1 MKKEGGKKRH
11 QQEHVLG
18 SPSGASLSSAPMTIL
33 FPAPPIMLDDDPKD
47 MELKDRDA
55 RSSFVIKSAVRISNP
70 DSKSK
75 DDVMMVRL

>member
-18 SPSGASLSSAPMTIL
+18 SPSAASLSSAPMTIL

-55 RSSFVIKSAVRISNP
+55 RSFFESSIKSSSIPLLILAEV
-70 DSKSK
+70 
-75 DDVMMVRL
+75 LQ